1 MAKPSY
7 FIKNSFIKRLPR
19 EPFLL
24 SDNYTLLAIKLP
36 SQNGRYWFMRFLAI
50 FTILFSL
57 NTVYAAD
64 SCSTVEIDTTHMPK
78 NNNQNEHNWC
88 VFWSSADLFSYYE
101 KEPLSSYDMA
111 LQYFNNEIVRDEEIN
126 DYTDIGAN
134 MSAALIIAQQGK
146 GLCVEAQTNFTNG
159 DWAELSVFFKKISST
174 DKKLAQI
181 ICQSNL
187 QNSLPLK
194 GVPSNIL
201 KILDK
206 LSGDK
211 RSAALL
217 DVTCGKRYQLGKYG
231 VGSRTIEN
239 FPPEKIMEKLDTL
252 LNQNN
257 PASVS
262 YDWDF
267 IKNPKDYTKKESN
280 HSSTIIGRRFNPVTL
295 ECEYKIK
302 DSAGNRCPKK
312 TPYACN
318 KADGTIWVP
327 KLNLLNNIY
336 EVNWLVK
343 AK

>member
-1 MAKPSY
+1 M
-7 FIKNSFIKRLPR
+7 
-19 EPFLL
+19 
-24 SDNYTLLAIKLP
+24 
-36 SQNGRYWFMRFLAI
+36 RYLTI
-50 FTILFSL
+50 IIILFSINQAL
-57 NTVYAAD
+57 SAD
-64 SCSTVEIDTTHMPK
+64 SCSSVDIDTSHMPK
-78 NNNQNEHNWC
+78 NNNQNQHNWC

-111 LQYFNNEIVRDEEIN
+111 LQYFNNELVRDENIN
-126 DYTDIGAN
+126 DYTDTGAN
-134 MSAALIIAQQGK
+134 MSAALIITQKGK
-146 GLCVEAQTNFTNG
+146 GLCVEAQTNFTNS
-159 DWAELSVFFKKISST
+159 DWAELSVVFKKISST
-174 DKKLAQI
+174 DVKLSQI
-181 ICQSNL
+181 ICQNHL
-187 QNSLPLK
+187 EQSLPLK
-194 GVPSNIL
+194 DIPADIL

-211 RSAALL
+211 RAAALL

-239 FPPEKIMEKLDTL
+239 FPPEKIMDKLDSL
-252 LNQNN
+252 LTENN

-267 IKNPKDYTKKESN
+267 IKNPKNYTKKEPN
-280 HSSTIIGRRFNPVTL
+280 HSSTIIGRRLNPQTN

-312 TPYACN
+312 SPYVCDKSN
-318 KADGTIWVP
+318 GVIWVP
-327 KLNLLNNIY
+327 RINLLNNIY